1 MKTIGILAHVD
12 AGKTTLS
19 EQILY
24 RAGVR
29 RTPGRVD
36 EGTALLDADEIERR
50 RGITV
55 FLGLAPF
62 TLDGQE
68 FTLLDTPGHADFSAE
83 TERAIAAMDAAVVVV
98 SAVEGVQ
105 AQTEALW
112 ELLREKG
119 VPTLFFINKTDREGA
134 DAARVTGALQTELR
148 APACLYE
155 ESERAAE
162 FLAGLDD
169 ALLEAYLEQG
179 GFAVRTAAARLFRE
193 ARYCPV
199 LCGAA
204 LRGEGVD
211 ELLAALSYLV
221 ERRPAHTRTI
231 TPFRI
236 RHEAGFGARLTFV
249 RVTGG
254 PLRAKEVW
262 NGEKISELRVYTG
275 EKFVTV
281 PEVEDGAVCA
291 ATGLTLPLP
300 TAGAVQPVLTA
311 QVETTAD
318 RDEVRRAL
326 DTLTDEDPLL
336 AANWRADTG
345 RFEVQ
350 AMGEIQLE
358 VLGEVL
364 RTRFGI
370 EAAFSEGRPLYRE
383 TILNAVTG
391 YGHYEPLRHYAEV
404 HLRLAPGERGGGVTF
419 DSACPTDVLPAQFQ
433 HAVRTHLF
441 EKPLRGVLTG
451 APLTDVHITLLTGRA
466 HEKHTEG
473 GDFREATRRAVRQ
486 GLMQAESRLLEPYY
500 AFTVRCGADS
510 AGRVLAA
517 LQRMGCDF
525 TPMDAGEGRF
535 GASGRG
541 PAAPLAGYAR
551 ELAADTG
558 GTGRLRLA
566 FDGYE
571 PVREQDQ
578 AVAAVGY
585 DPARDTENPAH
596 SVFCKKGAGYPVPW
610 DEVPL
615 MIHCK

>member
-29 RTPGRVD
+29 RTLGRVD
-36 EGTALLDADEIERR
+36 EGTALLDADEIERK

-62 TLDGQE
+62 SFGGEDYTLI
-68 FTLLDTPGHADFSAE
+68 DTPGHADFSAE
-83 TERAIAAMDAAVVVV
+83 TERAIAVMDAAILVV

-112 ELLREKG
+112 ELLRAKG
-119 VPTLFFINKTDREGA
+119 VPTLFFLNKTDREGA
-134 DAARVTGALQTELR
+134 DVARVIGALQQELD
-148 APACLYE
+148 APAYFYE
-155 ESERAAE
+155 ESEQAAE
-162 FLAGLDD
+162 YLAGLDET
-169 ALLEAYLEQG
+169 LLEDYLEG
-179 GFAVRTAAARLFRE
+179 NGFAFLPAAARLFRE

-204 LRGEGVD
+204 LRGDGVD
-211 ELLAALSYLV
+211 GLLAALRHLV
-221 ERRPAHTRTI
+221 EQRRADTRTV

-236 RHEAGFGARLTFV
+236 RHEAGSGARLTFL

-254 PLRAKEVW
+254 PLRAKEVV

-275 EKFVTV
+275 ERFTTV

-300 TAGAVQPVLTA
+300 VAASIQPVLTA
-311 QVETTAD
+311 QIESAAD
-318 RDEVRRAL
+318 PSELRRAL

-336 AANWRADTG
+336 GANWRADTG
-345 RFEVQ
+345 RFEIQ

-364 RTRFGI
+364 RSRFGI
-370 EAAFSEGRPLYRE
+370 EACFSEGRPLYRE
-383 TILNAVTG
+383 TILDTVTG

-404 HLRLAPGERGGGVTF
+404 HLRLSPGQRGSGVTF

-441 EKPLRGVLTG
+441 EKPLRGVLAG
-451 APLTDVHITLLTGRA
+451 APLTDVRITLLTGRA

-486 GLMQAESRLLEPYY
+486 GLMQAQSQLLEPYY

-525 TPMDAGEGRF
+525 APVDAGEGRF
-535 GASGRG
+535 GAQGRG

-551 ELAADTG
+551 TLAADTG

-571 PVREQDQ
+571 PVSDQ
-578 AVAAVGY
+578 QAAVDAIGY
-585 DPARDTENPAH
+585 DCERDTENPAH

-610 DEVPL
+610 DEVPD